1 MTSTAT
7 GREHLHQE
15 LISETVKDML
25 KTFGEWLETA
35 SFKQEREVFKCVDD
49 QMEENF
55 KPLKA
60 ELRSYISV
68 CNIPMVS
75 KAVVDNWL

>member
-60 ELRSYISV
+60 ELRSYIRV
-68 CNIPMVS
+68 CDISMVS
-75 KAVVDNWL
+75 KALINKWL